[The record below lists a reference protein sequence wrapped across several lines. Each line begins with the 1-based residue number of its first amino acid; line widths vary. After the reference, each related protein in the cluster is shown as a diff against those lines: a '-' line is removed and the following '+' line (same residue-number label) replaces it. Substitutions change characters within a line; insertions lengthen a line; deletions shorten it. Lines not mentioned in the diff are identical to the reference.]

1 MAIQMHTQF
10 DFVAF
15 GRSMSNFWII
25 IEIHEK
31 KEQTK
36 VRNTD
41 SREEGRQGREG
52 RERQI
57 GGGDRKEE
65 RQTNRQAGRDNL
77 IRTDRQVRR
86 NMRFADRK

>member
-1 MAIQMHTQF
+1 MHTQF

-36 VRNTD
+36 ERNTD
-41 SREEGRQGREG
+41 RREEGRQGRE
-52 RERQI
+52 ERGSEI
-57 GGGDRKEE
+57 EGGDGEGE
-65 RQTNRQAGRDNL
+65 RQTNTDKRASRQ
-77 IRTDRQVRR
+77 RQP
-86 NMRFADRK
+86 DKD